1 MINPISHETVMLN
14 THLIPL
20 YHRILNKLQFL
31 DGLPS
36 LLIRL
41 ILAPVMI
48 IAGFN
53 KLALSGDVTHFY
65 QYFLAS
71 DDIVAWFGN
80 TEWGLGLP
88 MPSVLA
94 FLAAWTEFLGG
105 IFILLGLFTRLTAIP
120 LMITMLVAATTV
132 HASNGWFAV
141 TPTDASTSPA
151 RVLNWLA
158 IPGSEAS
165 LVNSDEASERLTKMR
180 ELLETH
186 GYTEYL
192 YAKGKPVILNNGIEF
207 SAIYFVMLLSL
218 FFVGGGRYVS
228 LDYWL
233 ARKVSNSFI
242 ANKDK

>member
-1 MINPISHETVMLN
+1 MLN

-20 YHRILNKLQFL
+20 YQRILNKLQFL

-53 KLALSGDVTHFY
+53 KLALSGDVTHIY

-71 DDIVAWFGN
+71 EDIVAWFGN
-80 TEWGLGLP
+80 SEWGLSLP

-165 LVNSDEASERLTKMR
+165 LVNSNEASERLTKMR

-218 FFVGGGRYVS
+218 FFTGGGRFVS
-228 LDYWL
+228 IDYWL
-233 ARKVSNSFI
+233 TRKVSNSFI
-242 ANKDK
+242 AHKDQ

>member
-1 MINPISHETVMLN
+1 MLN

-36 LLIRL
+36 LLIRF

-71 DDIVAWFGN
+71 YDIVAWFGN
-80 TEWGLGLP
+80 SDWGLGLP
-88 MPSVLA
+88 MPSLLA

-165 LVNSDEASERLTKMR
+165 LVNSNEASERLAKMR

-192 YAKGKPVILNNGIEF
+192 YAKGKPVILNSGIEF

-218 FFVGGGRYVS
+218 FFAGGGRYVS

-233 ARKVSNSFI
+233 TRKASNSFI

>member
-1 MINPISHETVMLN
+1 MINLFSHETAMLN

-20 YHRILNKLQFL
+20 YQHTFKKLQFL

-71 DDIVAWFGN
+71 EDIADWFGN
-80 TEWGLGLP
+80 SDWGLGLP

-165 LVNSDEASERLTKMR
+165 LVNSNEASERLAKMR

-218 FFVGGGRYVS
+218 FFAGGGRYVS

-233 ARKVSNSFI
+233 TRKASNSFI

>member
-1 MINPISHETVMLN
+1 MLN

-71 DDIVAWFGN
+71 EDIVAWFGN
-80 TEWGLGLP
+80 SDWGLGLP

-165 LVNSDEASERLTKMR
+165 LVNSNKASERLAKMR

-218 FFVGGGRYVS
+218 FFAGGGRYVS

-233 ARKVSNSFI
+233 TRNASNSFI

>member
-1 MINPISHETVMLN
+1 MINLISHETAMLI
-14 THLIPL
+14 THLLPL
-20 YHRILNKLQFL
+20 YQRILTKLQFL

-36 LLIRL
+36 LFIRL

-80 TEWGLGLP
+80 SEWGLGLP

-105 IFILLGLFTRLTAIP
+105 ILLLFGLFTRLVAIP

-151 RVLNWLA
+151 RVLSWLA
-158 IPGSEAS
+158 IPASEAS
-165 LVNSDEASERLTKMR
+165 LINSKEAGERLTKMR

-218 FFVGGGRYVS
+218 FFSGGGRYFS

-233 ARKVSNSFI
+233 VRNRTKLFI
-242 ANKDK
+242 ASEYK

>member
-1 MINPISHETVMLN
+1 MINKISHETAMLN
-14 THLIPL
+14 THLRPL
-20 YHRILNKLQFL
+20 YNRILNNFQFL

-53 KLALSGDVTHFY
+53 KLALSGDVTHLH

-71 DDIVAWFGN
+71 NDIVAWFGN
-80 TEWGLGLP
+80 NEWGLGLP

-105 IFILLGLFTRLTAIP
+105 IFLLLGLFTRLTAIP
-120 LMITMLVAATTV
+120 LMITMVVAATTV

-151 RVLNWLA
+151 RVLNWLS

-192 YAKGKPVILNNGIEF
+192 YEKGKPVILNNGIEF

-233 ARKVSNSFI
+233 TRKVPNSFI

>member
-1 MINPISHETVMLN
+1 MINLFSHETAILN

-20 YHRILNKLQFL
+20 YQRILNKLQFL

-36 LLIRL
+36 LLFRL

-53 KLALSGDVTHFY
+53 KLALSGDVTHIY

-71 DDIVAWFGN
+71 EDIVAWFGN
-80 TEWGLGLP
+80 SEWGLGLP

-165 LVNSDEASERLTKMR
+165 LVNSKEASERLTKMR

-192 YAKGKPVILNNGIEF
+192 YAKGKPAILNNGIEF

-218 FFVGGGRYVS
+218 FFTGGGRFVS
-228 LDYWL
+228 IDYWL
-233 ARKVSNSFI
+233 TRKLSNSFI
-242 ANKDK
+242 AHKDK

>member
-1 MINPISHETVMLN
+1 MFIK
-14 THLIPL
+14 HLIPPYQKFL
-20 YHRILNKLQFL
+20 HRLKFL

-36 LLIRL
+36 LLMRL

-53 KLALSGDVTHFY
+53 KLALSGDVNHFY

-71 DDIVAWFGN
+71 EDIIAWFGN
-80 TEWGLGLP
+80 SEWGLGLP

-94 FLAAWTEFLGG
+94 FLAAWSEFLGG
-105 IFILLGLFTRLTAIP
+105 ILLLLGLFTRLAAIP

-132 HASNGWFAV
+132 HASNGWFAI

-158 IPGSEAS
+158 ITGSEAS
-165 LVNSDEASERLTKMR
+165 LENSNEASERLTKIR

-186 GYTEYL
+186 GYTDYL
-192 YAKGKPVILNNGIEF
+192 YATGKPVILNNGIEF

-233 ARKVSNSFI
+233 TRKAANNFI
-242 ANKDK
+242 DKKDK

>member
-1 MINPISHETVMLN
+1 M
-14 THLIPL
+14 
-20 YHRILNKLQFL
+20 
-31 DGLPS
+31 
-36 LLIRL
+36 
-41 ILAPVMI
+41 
-48 IAGFN
+48 
-53 KLALSGDVTHFY
+53 
-65 QYFLAS
+65 
-71 DDIVAWFGN
+71 
-80 TEWGLGLP
+80 
-88 MPSVLA
+88 
-94 FLAAWTEFLGG
+94 
-105 IFILLGLFTRLTAIP
+105 GLFTRLTAIP

-151 RVLNWLA
+151 RVLNWLE

-218 FFVGGGRYVS
+218 FFTGGGRYVS

-233 ARKVSNSFI
+233 TRKVSNSFL
-242 ANKDK
+242 AHKDK

>member
-1 MINPISHETVMLN
+1 VINLFSHETAMLN

-80 TEWGLGLP
+80 SEWGLGLP
-88 MPSVLA
+88 MPSLLA

-165 LVNSDEASERLTKMR
+165 LVNSNEASERLTKMR

-218 FFVGGGRYVS
+218 FFAGGGRYVS

-233 ARKVSNSFI
+233 TRKASNSFI

>member
-1 MINPISHETVMLN
+1 MLN

-20 YHRILNKLQFL
+20 YKRILNKLQFL

-53 KLALSGDVTHFY
+53 KLALSGDVTHIY

-71 DDIVAWFGN
+71 EDIVAWFGN
-80 TEWGLGLP
+80 SEWGLGLP

-105 IFILLGLFTRLTAIP
+105 IFILLGLFTRVTAIP

-165 LVNSDEASERLTKMR
+165 LVNSKEASERLTKMR

-218 FFVGGGRYVS
+218 FFTGGGRFVS
-228 LDYWL
+228 IDYWL
-233 ARKVSNSFI
+233 TRKLSNSFI
-242 ANKDK
+242 AHKDQ

>member
-1 MINPISHETVMLN
+1 NS
-14 THLIPL
+14 
-20 YHRILNKLQFL
+20 
-31 DGLPS
+31 
-36 LLIRL
+36 
-41 ILAPVMI
+41 
-48 IAGFN
+48 
-53 KLALSGDVTHFY
+53 
-65 QYFLAS
+65 
-71 DDIVAWFGN
+71 
-80 TEWGLGLP
+80 EWGLGLP
-88 MPSVLA
+88 MPSLLA

-165 LVNSDEASERLTKMR
+165 LVNSNEASERLAKMR

-218 FFVGGGRYVS
+218 FFAGGGRYVS

-233 ARKVSNSFI
+233 TRKASNSFI